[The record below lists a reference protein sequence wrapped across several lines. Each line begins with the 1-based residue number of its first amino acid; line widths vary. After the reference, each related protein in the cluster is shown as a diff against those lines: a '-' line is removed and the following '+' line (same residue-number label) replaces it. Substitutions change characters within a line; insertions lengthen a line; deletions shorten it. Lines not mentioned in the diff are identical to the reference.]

1 MNARV
6 RTHVGAH
13 GACTAQGLL
22 LVMVPQYW
30 NTYRDIGAG
39 NYTHGAHMRAH
50 MWMHLWVCTAQG
62 CVFVAVLQ
70 YWNTYRVIGVGK
82 LTHTARA
89 CAHMC
94 GRICAHVPC
103 KGWNLRLYLD
113 TGTLIGTLGGGKYA
127 HGAHLRVYVW
137 MHVRACTARKYTYI
151 RTHALTCNC
160 SRMYSVM

>member
-113 TGTLIGTLGGGKYA
+113 TGTLIGTLGGQ
-127 HGAHLRVYVW
+127 
-137 MHVRACTARKYTYI
+137 I
-151 RTHALTCNC
+151 RTWRAPARICVDARA
-160 SRMYSVM
+160 RMYRTQVHLHSNARTHM